1 MRPVPDAAASG
12 GTWGERKPVSFT
24 DSSMLLLLAF
34 VGFGVLVLAL
44 LLRRPRGDSTG
55 QRAEIGELKSALGD
69 KERDLREAWRKADT
83 FEALAGER
91 ETEIGR
97 LNDSLSQLRQKLEDA
112 ADEQSKLSSTIS
124 RLNAEKKAEQ
134 EASEDKIQM
143 LSKVRE
149 DMEAKFKDLAAEA
162 LKLQGEQFSKS
173 NIEKL
178 QATLIPLREHV
189 GHFEKE
195 LKAVYKAATEERA
208 ALKVEIHQLSQ
219 RSESISQE
227 ALALTRALK
236 ADQQKQGA
244 WGEVILESIL
254 ERSGLREGDEY
265 ETQVHRTGDD
275 GGRLRPDVV
284 VDIPGGKT
292 LIIDSKVSLVAYVAA
307 VNAETEEGAFSAR
320 KQHVVSLKRHINEL
334 AAKDYQSAE
343 DSTVD
348 YVILFVPIEGAFSE
362 ALREDGQLTEFAL
375 EQNVIIAT
383 PTTLMMALKT
393 VAHVWAVERRNQNA
407 EAIAKRAG
415 LLYDKVVGF
424 VDNMENVGKRLGQAQ
439 DAYQDA
445 FGQLSRGR
453 GNLLSQ
459 VESLKSLGAKTG
471 KSIDT
476 DFDGAEG
483 ELAQIEA
490 QQDEE

>member
-1 MRPVPDAAASG
+1 
-12 GTWGERKPVSFT
+12 
-24 DSSMLLLLAF
+24 MLLLLAF

-44 LLRRPRGDSTG
+44 LLWRPRGDSAG
-55 QRAEIGELKSALGD
+55 QRAKIGELKSALGD
-69 KERDLREAWRKADT
+69 KERDLREAWKKADT

-91 ETEIGR
+91 ETEVGR

-134 EASEDKIQM
+134 EASEGKIQM
-143 LSKVRE
+143 LSKMRE

-178 QATLIPLREHV
+178 QATLTPLREHV

-244 WGEVILESIL
+244 WGEMILESIL

-284 VDIPGGKT
+284 VNIPGGKT

-307 VNAETEEGAFSAR
+307 VNAETEEEALSAR

-348 YVILFVPIEGAFSE
+348 YVILFVPIEGALSE

-375 EQNVIIAT
+375 EQNVTIAT

>member
-1 MRPVPDAAASG
+1 
-12 GTWGERKPVSFT
+12 
-24 DSSMLLLLAF
+24 MLLLLAF
-34 VGFGVLVLAL
+34 AGFGVLVLAL
-44 LLRRPRGDSTG
+44 LLWRPRGDSAG
-55 QRAEIGELKSALGD
+55 QRAKIGELKSALGD
-69 KERDLREAWRKADT
+69 KERDLREAWKKADT

-91 ETEIGR
+91 ETEVGR

-134 EASEDKIQM
+134 EASEGKIQM
-143 LSKVRE
+143 LSKMRE

-178 QATLIPLREHV
+178 QATLTPLREHV

-244 WGEVILESIL
+244 WGEMILESIL

-284 VDIPGGKT
+284 VNIPGGKT

-307 VNAETEEGAFSAR
+307 VNAETEEEALSAR

-348 YVILFVPIEGAFSE
+348 YVILFVPIEGALSE

-375 EQNVIIAT
+375 EQNVTIAT

-407 EAIAKRAG
+407 DAIAKRAG